1 MLFTSFLLYFRFQ
14 QTYALA
20 IFATALSTFLSWPFA
35 AVLGLPIAADIVLR
49 KRRYVLFIQW
59 CIISVVTIL
68 IPQISIDS
76 HYYGKTTI
84 APLNIVTY
92 NVLSDK
98 GPDLYGTEPWTYYLF
113 NGILNFNVAFILAL
127 LVWPLQ
133 GLLHISVNLP
143 KVGNQFLPI
152 TMSQLGMLAIII
164 KSSLL
169 RR

>member
-1 MLFTSFLLYFRFQ
+1 MGHKNLGYTKIFLIFSRFQ

-35 AVLGLPIAADIVLR
+35 ALLGLPIAADIVLR
-49 KRRYVLFIQW
+49 KKRYVLFIQW

-92 NVLSDK
+92 NVLSSDK
-98 GPDLYGTEPWTYYLF
+98 GSDLYGTEPWTFYLF
-113 NGILNFNVAFILAL
+113 NGILNFNLAFILAL

-133 GLLHISVNLP
+133 GLLHISGKKLKNPKYLP
-143 KVGNQFLPI
+143 RRQF
-152 TMSQLGMLAIII
+152 
-164 KSSLL
+164 
-169 RR
+169 